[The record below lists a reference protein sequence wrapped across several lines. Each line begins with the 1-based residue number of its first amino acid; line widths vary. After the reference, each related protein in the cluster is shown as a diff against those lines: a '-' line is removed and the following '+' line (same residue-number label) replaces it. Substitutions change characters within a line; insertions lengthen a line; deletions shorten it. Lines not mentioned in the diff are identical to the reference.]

1 MKNRTLGLFVIL
13 SISILTIGNA
23 VNRKDSVIVLKP
35 QPKYQVEVNY
45 VRQILANVHYRKVPL
60 SDSLSNVIFDNYF
73 NSLDYNKSYFF
84 KSDLDYF
91 SKYRNQLDNDLERG
105 NVDVGFQVYR
115 IFRDRANARL
125 NHVQELLKGD
135 FDFSKEES
143 IRIDEEKTGWA
154 KNDTELN
161 DRWRKIVKSQALS
174 LKLSGKADT
183 AISKLLVDRYKRYQ
197 KSINQNNSDDVFEI
211 FMNAYTETLDPHTNY
226 LSPPASD
233 KFNIDMSKSLEGIGA
248 RLVQEL
254 DYTVIFEKV
263 PGGPAFK
270 NENIINEDKIVG
282 VAQGEDGEF
291 VDIVGWRI
299 TDVVQ
304 IIRGPKG
311 SIVRLQL
318 IRGEVTNIPFV
329 VTIERDKINLEDGKA
344 TSEVIPISEGNQS
357 YKLGVIKI
365 PSFYQDFSE
374 SRNGEEFT
382 SVTGDVKKI
391 IEDLKT
397 KDVDGILVD
406 LRFNG
411 GGSLPEAIRMTG
423 LFIDNGP
430 VVQVKSSNGQV
441 NVHKDLEEGIVYD
454 GPLAVLTNRFSASA
468 SEIFSGA
475 IQDYKRGIILGE
487 STFGK
492 GTVQRMVSLN
502 QQMPNYPEKMGNL
515 KLTLQ
520 MFYRVTGSSTQNIGV
535 SADINYPSA
544 FSAEKYGE
552 SSKPAALP
560 WEKIEESDY
569 TTTNYISQEMKD
581 KLTELYLGHLEID
594 EDLIKL
600 SKDVE
605 KAKESREKESLSLNY
620 DERKDEKDADSDDSD
635 ESKNS
640 LEGTTINVDSEFTA
654 TEKDSKKLKKDPY
667 LKESLRLLA
676 AMSKLKIG

>member
-1 MKNRTLGLFVIL
+1 MNKRALGLFVIL
-13 SISILTIGNA
+13 SLSILTLGNA
-23 VNRKDSVIVLKP
+23 INRKDSIIVLKP

-73 NSLDYNKSYFF
+73 NSLDFNKSYFF

-91 SKYRNQLDNDLERG
+91 SKYRNQLDDDLERG
-105 NVDVGFQVYR
+105 NVDVGFQIYR

-135 FDFSKEES
+135 FDFSKDES
-143 IRIDEEKTGWA
+143 INIEEEKTDWA
-154 KNDTELN
+154 ENDTELN

-197 KSINQNNSDDVFEI
+197 KSINQNNSDDVFEL

-254 DYTVIFEKV
+254 DYTVIYEKV

-282 VAQGEDGEF
+282 VAQGLDGEF

-329 VTIERDKINLEDGKA
+329 VTLERDKINLEDGKA
-344 TSEVIPISEGNQS
+344 TSEVIPISEGNES

-365 PSFYQDFSE
+365 PSFYQDFNE
-374 SRNGEEFT
+374 ARNGEEFT
-382 SVTGDVKKI
+382 SVTGDVKRI
-391 IEDLKT
+391 IEDLKK

-423 LFIDNGP
+423 LFIDDGT
-430 VVQVKSSNGQV
+430 VVQVKSSNGQI
-441 NVHKDLEEGIVYD
+441 NVHKDLDKGTIYD

-544 FSAEKYGE
+544 FSAEEYGE

-560 WEKIEESDY
+560 WEKIKESDY
-569 TTTNYISQEMKD
+569 KATNYISQEMKD
-581 KLTELYLGHLEID
+581 KLTKLYLGHLEMD

-600 SKDVE
+600 SNDVE

-620 DERKDEKDADSDDSD
+620 DERKDEKEAASEDSD
-635 ESKNS
+635 ESNVS
-640 LEGTTINVDSEFTA
+640 LDDTTIKIDNEFTA
-654 TEKDSKKLKKDPY
+654 AEKDIKKLKKDPY

-676 AMSKLKIG
+676 AMSKFKIG